1 MYLFTVTTLRPMSS
15 PAITIALEPVNLSHA
30 PPLQVLA
37 GDPAIAATTR
47 IAHPYPPGQAE
58 KFIRVRIRERE
69 HGLSWVFAV
78 KWAGE
83 VVGVCGLLQI
93 TPRRLAEIGYWI
105 GRPYW
110 GRGLATEAVA
120 STLRFS
126 FGTLA
131 LHEVSAK
138 CLANNHGSRRVLEK
152 NHFCYAGAEP
162 HHVPHWPA
170 TTPLLLYRTTGTA
183 LPME

>member
-1 MYLFTVTTLRPMSS
+1 MRS
-15 PAITIALEPVNLSHA
+15 PAATFQLEPVNLSHA

-58 KFIRVRIRERE
+58 KFIRVRMRERE
-69 HGLSWVFAV
+69 DGLSWVFAV
-78 KWAGE
+78 KLAGE
-83 VVGVCGLLQI
+83 VVGVCGLLEI
-93 TPRRLAEIGYWI
+93 TPRRVAELGYWI

-120 STLRFS
+120 GTLRFS
-126 FGTLA
+126 FGTL
-131 LHEVSAK
+131 LLREVFAK
-138 CLANNHGSRRVLEK
+138 CLADNHGSRRVLEK
-152 NHFCYAGAEP
+152 NRFQYAGSEP

-170 TTPLLLYRTTGTA
+170 TTSLLLYRITGAAFST
-183 LPME
+183 E

>member
-1 MYLFTVTTLRPMSS
+1 MSS
-15 PAITIALEPVNLSHA
+15 PAATVQLEPINLSHA

-47 IAHPYPPGQAE
+47 IVHPYPAGQAE
-58 KFIRVRIRERE
+58 KFIRVRMRERAD
-69 HGLSWVFAV
+69 GLSWVFAV
-78 KWAGE
+78 KLADE
-83 VVGVCGLLQI
+83 VVGVCGLLEI

-120 STLRFS
+120 GTLRFS

-131 LHEVSAK
+131 LREVFAK
-138 CLANNHGSRRVLEK
+138 CLADNHGSRRVLEK
-152 NHFCYAGAEP
+152 NRFRYAGTEP
-162 HHVPHWPA
+162 HHVSHWPA
-170 TTPLLLYRTTGTA
+170 TTPLLLYRLTETA
-183 LPME
+183 FRTE